1 MATLKGKHLIGM
13 AHVRVLVCY
22 GRKYDSVQADMVLE
36 EELEQ
41 ALHLDPQVAEGN
53 CQSQPPW

>member
-1 MATLKGKHLIGM
+1 
-13 AHVRVLVCY
+13 
-22 GRKYDSVQADMVLE
+22 MVLE

-53 CQSQPPW
+53 CQSLPPWW